1 MGMKR
6 FLRPSVAIWS
16 AGALLAGAALAGCS
30 SSDSG
35 SSSASGTPVR
45 GGTINYVHVQ
55 EPPCI
60 FGGWIQQAYISR
72 QVLDGL
78 VTLDDDNTIKPWLAD
93 KWDVSPDG
101 LTYTFTLKDNVK
113 FTDGTPLDAA
123 AVAYNFDQFE
133 NTDLNGTAKVSID
146 PYYKS
151 AEAID
156 PTHLAIH
163 LNQPYPEFLR
173 LITQGYFGIQSP
185 AALKTRSKQENCE
198 KPIGSGAFTVAQWK
212 KGQEVVF
219 KKNPNYTSWP
229 ATAKN
234 KGPAYV
240 DGIHWKFV
248 PDATSRYASLTTG
261 QSDVVYEVPTVQWKN
276 AQQQFSNTIR
286 YITPGKPV
294 SFFINTQEG
303 PFTDKLVRQAF
314 AYGADRKSAVEA
326 GFHGVIPYEP
336 NAAVSQSTPGY
347 QDGDPYPFNPG
358 KSAELLKQAGWSKGG
373 NGIYTKNGQPLHV
386 KLVYGAG
393 FIFTQEGATVL
404 QALQEQWKQAG
415 FDVELTPATM
425 AEQWGGKYSDPKTYD
440 AMPSYWTSPS
450 PAILWIVWRAST
462 PDNPNG
468 NNRSF
473 YNNPQLTA
481 LINQANTNTDTTAG
495 FQQYKQAQK
504 IIADDAAGIGL
515 YTQNTLIAASNKLQG
530 FWVEK
535 SQGEPVFSDA
545 YLTSSRPD

>member
-1 MGMKR
+1 MKP
-6 FLRPSVAIWS
+6 FIRPSLAVLA
-16 AGALLAGAALAGCS
+16 AGSLLAGLSLTACGG
-30 SSDSG
+30 SG
-35 SSSASGTPVR
+35 GPSGNGEPVQ
-45 GGTINYVHVQ
+45 GGTITYAHVQ

-78 VTLDDDNTIKPWLAD
+78 VALADDDTVAPWLAES
-93 KWDVSPDG
+93 WEVSPDG
-101 LTYTFTLKDNVK
+101 LTYTFTLKEGVK
-113 FTDGTPLDAA
+113 FTDGTPVDAEA
-123 AVAYNFDQFE
+123 IAYNFDQFE
-133 NTDLNGTAKVSID
+133 NTDLNGTAKVSMD

-156 PTHLAIH
+156 PTHVAIR

-185 AALKTRSKQENCE
+185 TALKTRTQQENCE
-198 KPIGSGAFTVAQWK
+198 QPIGSGAFTVAEWK

-219 KKNPNYTSWP
+219 KRNPDYTSWP
-229 ATAKN
+229 ATAKHE
-234 KGPAYV
+234 GPAYV
-240 DGIHWKFV
+240 DQVNWKFV
-248 PDATSRYASLTTG
+248 PDGTSRYASLTTG

-276 AQQQFSNTIR
+276 AQAQFTNTIR

-294 SFFINTQEG
+294 SFFINTQQG

-314 AYGADRKSAVEA
+314 AHAADRKSAVEA
-326 GFHGVIPYEP
+326 GFHGVLPYEP
-336 NAAVSQSTPGY
+336 NPSVSQSTPGY
-347 QDGDPYPFNPG
+347 VDEDPYPYDPA
-358 KSAELLKQAGWSKGG
+358 KAAQLLAEAGWKKGAD
-373 NGIYTKNGQPLHV
+373 GIYAKDGERLEV

-404 QALQEQWKQAG
+404 QALQEQWRQEG
-415 FDVELTPATM
+415 FDVKLIPATM
-425 AEQWGGKYSDPKTYD
+425 AEMWGGKYSDPTTYD
-440 AMPSYWTSPS
+440 AQPSYWTSPS

-468 NNRSF
+468 NNRSL
-473 YNNPQLTA
+473 YDNTELTT
-481 LINQANTNTDTTAG
+481 LINAANVNTDVTAG
-495 FQQYKQAQK
+495 FDQYQQAQRS
-504 IIADDAAGIGL
+504 INDEAAGIGL
-515 YTQNTLIAASNKLQG
+515 YTQNTLIAVSNDLHD

-545 YLTSSRPD
+545 YFTE